1 MIEKM
6 KLEEN
11 EFETLVKA
19 AVNSLPEKFKEKME
33 NIIVV
38 TEELPSAEIL
48 AEMKISSPYH
58 LLGLYR
64 GIPYTRRG
72 VWYRNV
78 MPDKIIIFRKPI
90 EARCKNKEEVKE
102 SVRKVVIHEIGHYFG
117 LNEIELRKIENDRN
131 KNSI

>member
-1 MIEKM
+1 MKM

-11 EFETLVKA
+11 EFEDLVKE
-19 AVNSLPEKFKEKME
+19 AVNSLPEKFKKKME

-38 TEELPSAEIL
+38 TEELASAELL

-64 GIPYTRRG
+64 GIPYTKRG
-72 VWYRNV
+72 IWYRNV
-78 MPDKIIIFRKPI
+78 MPDKIIVFKKPI
-90 EARCKNKEEVKE
+90 ELRCKNKEEIQE

-117 LNEIELRKIENDRN
+117 LNEAELRKIENERDKSN
-131 KNSI
+131 I